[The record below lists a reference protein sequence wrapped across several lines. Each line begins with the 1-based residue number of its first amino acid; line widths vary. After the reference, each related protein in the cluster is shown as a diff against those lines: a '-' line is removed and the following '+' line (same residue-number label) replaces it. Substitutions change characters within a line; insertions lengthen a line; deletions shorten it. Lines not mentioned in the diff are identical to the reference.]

1 MVSIPSNENNWF
13 ECESWILIKKLSM
26 MKIYKI
32 KNTGRLYISLM
43 LVSLMTITSCD
54 QDFGTINDSY
64 KANLYEADMPGLVN
78 GIIAKMV
85 KSGTLNRITTSWLYQ
100 WNQSAAMYS
109 ASGYRLDDS
118 TTGAWKQYYEALAN
132 SIDVIKMIEE
142 DENSA
147 NMTNISATVK
157 VLMAEKALETTL
169 LYGDIPYSEAG
180 RGFYSSDGYRPVY
193 ETQESV
199 MKAAIDDLSWAVDNF
214 STSGNQVSL
223 GSGDT
228 LFHNDIAMW
237 IKYANSLRLRYAMT
251 MRDKDSGYADA
262 VITSALS
269 KPLLAADENVLLGSA
284 TIPGLS
290 ISRDGYYRGNSYT
303 RMGSTMFDAMSSTN
317 AVDGSGIYDLRCS
330 ILFESNEDD
339 EWVPYPQV
347 PGNNTAT
354 VTGNPYSRN
363 RTKDAGRWAN
373 DRSNFA
379 AINTYYVNERSI
391 PQIVI
396 SGSEISFI
404 KAELYNRGIA
414 VGVNQA
420 MAESF
425 YLEGITAS
433 VNYWHALAN
442 SISVWVV
449 NKPDAVPD
457 PADLTAML
465 TDVNVAYA
473 ADATV
478 ALNQIYKQSWISLF
492 HQPFKSWDLQRRT
505 GATPGVSLPS
515 NGLVVDF
522 NSLTYPPSERETN
535 RVNWTAI
542 TGGNDSEKDKIW
554 IHK

>member
-1 MVSIPSNENNWF
+1 MKNNIMKKAYRGVIFILLMIGFMFFPS
-13 ECESWILIKKLSM
+13 CEK
-26 MKIYKI
+26 
-32 KNTGRLYISLM
+32 
-43 LVSLMTITSCD
+43 
-54 QDFGTINDSY
+54 DFGDINNSY
-64 KANLYEADMPGLVN
+64 DAKLYEANMPGLFN
-78 GIIAKMV
+78 GLVGSLK
-85 KSGTLNRITTSWLYQ
+85 KTGTHYRIPVAWLYQ
-100 WNQSAAMYS
+100 WNQQAAMFS
-109 ASGYRLDDS
+109 VSGYRLDDY
-118 TTGAWKQYYEALAN
+118 TTQPWQNLYTAMANANDLEAMIAEEENPENFKNILAMVKTIMAYKALA
-132 SIDVIKMIEE
+132 
-142 DENSA
+142 A
-147 NMTNISATVK
+147 
-157 VLMAEKALETTL
+157 TL
-169 LYGDIPYSEAG
+169 LYDDMPYSEAG
-180 RGFYSSDGYRPVY
+180 RGFVNTDGFRPAY
-193 ETQESV
+193 DSQQSIME
-199 MKAAIDDLSWAVDNF
+199 AALTDLSWAVDNF
-214 STSGNQVSL
+214 SNSDSQEKLEGADVLL
-223 GSGDT
+223 G
-228 LFHNDIAMW
+228 NDIDKW
-237 IKYANSLRLRYAMT
+237 RKFANSLRFRYAMAIVE
-251 MRDKDSGYADA
+251 KDASFANPI
-262 VITSALS
+262 ITAALS
-269 KPLLAADENVLLGSA
+269 KPLLAPEEYVSLDPA
-284 TIPGLS
+284 TIANLQNN
-290 ISRDGYYRGNSYT
+290 REGYFRGNSYV
-303 RMGSTMFDAMSSTN
+303 RMGSTMFESMSSTD

-330 ILFESNEDD
+330 ILWEPNEDD